1 MKTAQKDDHNLF
13 LQRLRYFRVQISPEL
28 LEGE

>member
-1 MKTAQKDDHNLF
+1 MKTGQKDDHDLF